1 MEAPLT
7 KQSDLGLLDTKPAW
21 PCNGELRFDHVSMR
35 YREGLDLVLK
45 DLHLTIHAG
54 EKVGVVG
61 RTGAGKSS
69 LFVWIFRIVEY
80 VLKRGKRGKRGKRR
94 EEKGRFTYI

>member
-1 MEAPLT
+1 MDSHWTPPPPRHRYTDLPVEAPLT
-7 KQSDLGLLDTKPAW
+7 KQSDLALMNTKPAW
-21 PCNGELRFDHVSMR
+21 PCKGELRFDHLSMR

-69 LFVWIFRIVEY
+69 LFVCIFRIVEY
-80 VLKRGKRGKRGKRR
+80 VLK
-94 EEKGRFTYI
+94 